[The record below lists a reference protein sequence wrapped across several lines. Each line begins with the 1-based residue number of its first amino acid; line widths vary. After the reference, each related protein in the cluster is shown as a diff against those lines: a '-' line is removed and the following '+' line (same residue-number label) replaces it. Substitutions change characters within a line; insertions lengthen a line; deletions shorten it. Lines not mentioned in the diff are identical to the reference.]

1 LRSASAALQPDTCST
16 ENGADGIAR
25 LFGFVGPGEI
35 DYLAARDLGM
45 PENRP
50 KEREDLT

>member
-1 LRSASAALQPDTCST
+1 MKPGTCCT
-16 ENGADGIAR
+16 EKGTAVTEVAR
-25 LFGFVGPGEI
+25 AFGFVGPGEM
-35 DYLAARDLGM
+35 DYVAARDLGM